1 MSGPYLA
8 EAEAEASSHYFLF
21 PGGGGS
27 GVVPSRLDIVSS
39 VVLRFSTCSRS
50 SRLSSCVSVLTRSPM
65 SGRPGRSTSEEALDA
80 VDRSAA
86 AARGRDRKVRLL
98 TSDKRKKSLLVG
110 EQTTQNEQDG
120 FETVFK

>member
-1 MSGPYLA
+1 M
-8 EAEAEASSHYFLF
+8 
-21 PGGGGS
+21 
-27 GVVPSRLDIVSS
+27 VSN

-98 TSDKRKKSLLVG
+98 PSDKRKKSVLVG

-120 FETVFK
+120 FEIVFE